1 MGQSVDIMWR
11 SSGRRISRRHQC
23 TVDRQTHLA
32 HRVVSV
38 IVLCTV
44 VARSTPLVQAV
55 KTPAWGGKGCGACVP
70 TCIGADTELDCGMR
84 RLAVEYAV
92 ALLGQVRAPTPWPLS
107 NLPGWLSA
115 NGLSSLHVDWSVDQ
129 CSLPVCHR

>member
-23 TVDRQTHLA
+23 SVDRQTHLA

-44 VARSTPLVQAV
+44 VARSTPLVQAA
-55 KTPAWGGKGCGACVP
+55 KAPAWGGKGCGACVP
-70 TCIGADTELDCGMR
+70 TCIGADAELDCGMR

-92 ALLGQVRAPTPWPLS
+92 ALLGQVRAPALGQSLS
-107 NLPGWLSA
+107 WLYVCKTC
-115 NGLSSLHVDWSVDQ
+115 LEFTVD
-129 CSLPVCHR
+129 C